1 VNRLPSEAD
10 TLKRRRTI
18 AVTSGKGGVGKSSIV
33 SNMAYMLTSMGEV
46 TYIFDA
52 DLSLGNI
59 DVMFG
64 MVPKFNV
71 RDLIEGR
78 KQITDV
84 VAEGPFGI
92 RIIPATSGVS
102 EFSQLSMEERQILL
116 SSFRELP
123 EYDFLIVDTSAGLSS
138 NVVYFNSISEDVFI
152 VITPDPASL
161 TDSYAVIK
169 TLRAKTGQKNF
180 NIIANLVRDEKEAL
194 EIFKKIVR
202 VTDRFLDVYLDFF
215 GHIPA
220 DTNIGIATR
229 KQKLWAE
236 HFPNSSATKALARI
250 CDRLVM

>member
-1 VNRLPSEAD
+1 MAG
-10 TLKRRRTI
+10 KRKII

-33 SNMAYMLTSMGEV
+33 SNMAYVLSSMGEL

-59 DVMFG
+59 DIMFG

-71 RDLIEGR
+71 KDLIEG
-78 KQITDV
+78 KKHITDV

-92 RIIPATSGVS
+92 KIIPATSGVA
-102 EFSQLSMEERQILL
+102 EFSNLSMEERQILL
-116 SSFRELP
+116 SSFREIP

-138 NVVYFNSISEDVFI
+138 NVVYFNAISEDVFI

-161 TDSYAVIK
+161 TDSYAVVK
-169 TLRAKTGQKNF
+169 TLRSKTGQKTF
-180 NIIANLVRDEKEAL
+180 NIIANLVKDEKEGI
-194 EIFKKIVR
+194 EIFKKIVT
-202 VTDRFLDVYLDFF
+202 VADRFLDVYLNFF
-215 GHIPA
+215 GYIPA
-220 DTNIGIATR
+220 DSNISLATK

-236 HFPNSSATKALARI
+236 HFPQSSATKALTKI